1 MKRVIFFT
9 VILLV
14 RGLVCG
20 TSLSADAQVRIE
32 GCGVKSA
39 TAFAI
44 ITDSRT
50 LSECTEEF
58 GAYKKVLEEEGLGT
72 YVVSAEWTNPEEV
85 KAEIL
90 ALAGK
95 KPKLEGVV
103 FAGDVPIV
111 KVRGGQHLTTAFK
124 MNEET
129 WAKEESSVAS
139 DRFYDCFN
147 LSFDFLCRDSVD
159 TDIFYYRL
167 NEKGAQHLRPD
178 IYSARMKVPG
188 VMNGDKYET
197 MRKYLRKV
205 VDAHR
210 EANSLDHITYFAGHG
225 YNSDCLTLWC
235 QKPLVFREYFPF
247 AFDRASQNRFLN
259 FREDRQMKW
268 RLLSEV
274 GREETDLFIFSEH
287 GASDTQYI
295 NESKTA
301 TNLREDYDF
310 LKRSIARTYKYY
322 QKRGQGEEFLREAV
336 DSAYRLPRT
345 SVSDSAI
352 AVYAAADSL
361 DYSGANIFLED
372 IMRVRSN
379 ARMIVFNACYNGSFH
394 DRKGYVA
401 GCHVFGDGKCIV
413 AQGNTVNVLQDKWE
427 DKLMGY
433 LSIGERVGM
442 WQNELSYLESHLIG
456 DPTFRFTPHD
466 KAEEKLRDNLH
477 KDLIFNGEKASVWE
491 KYTNSANPILRSTG
505 ITHLGYI
512 DAKTAHKRAA
522 EMFEDPSWTVRMH
535 AFNVLGTDPDEDF
548 ADYVK
553 KGIEDSY
560 ELVAR
565 TAVKAAGALGDTSL
579 VACLR
584 EFKKAHPEMV
594 RATGHPLDDALAL
607 LCNTGHYA
615 KSIAGLGDKSKAV
628 KKRVND
634 ARVFRNGRSIFAVCP
649 LLEIVRDASEDIY
662 LRIVACETL
671 GWYEQSVCRERI
683 IGELSEILES
693 GEESP
698 QQVKAEIE
706 KTIKRLKWL

>member
-1 MKRVIFFT
+1 MKREIFLNI
-9 VILLV
+9 ILAG
-14 RGLVCG
+14 GLVCG
-20 TSLSADAQVRIE
+20 ISLSADAQVKIE

-44 ITDSRT
+44 ITDSIT
-50 LSECTEEF
+50 LSECREEF
-58 GAYKKVLEEEGLGT
+58 SAYKKVLEEEGLGT
-72 YVVSAEWTNPEEV
+72 YIVSAEWTNPEEV

-90 ALAGK
+90 TLAGK

-111 KVRGGQHLTTAFK
+111 KVRRGQHLTTAFK

-129 WAKEESSVAS
+129 WPKEESSVAS
-139 DRFYDCFN
+139 DRFYDCFS

-225 YNSDCLTLWC
+225 YNSDCLTLWR
-235 QKPLVFREYFPF
+235 QKPLIFREYFPF

-274 GREETDLFIFSEH
+274 GRDEVDLFIFSEH

-336 DSAYRLPRT
+336 DSAYRLPRAA
-345 SVSDSAI
+345 VSDSAI

-372 IMRVRSN
+372 IMRGRSN

-491 KYTNSANPILRSTG
+491 KYTNSANPVLRSTG

-522 EMFEDPSWTVRMH
+522 EMFEDPSWIVRMH

-615 KSIAGLGDKSKAV
+615 KSTAGFGDKSKSV
-628 KKRVND
+628 KKRVD
-634 ARVFRNGRSIFAVCP
+634 DVRVFRNGRSIFAVCP

-671 GWYEQSVCRERI
+671 GWYGQSVCRERI

-698 QQVKAEIE
+698 QQIKAEIE